1 MAGVLA
7 VHGFQHV
14 VASALYGQMYIFT
27 NVVIFCHH
35 TEDIQTHILRIGS
48 RKTNSHL
55 RNSLCYHFQQ
65 LCEMQGSCLLHL
77 GSFVKILFRTATI
90 PKVGI
95 YILSKESDFLITI
108 FPKFFALVD
117 NRMRVSASFPST
129 SERHDA
135 ESTHII
141 TSTGNRYESSYT
153 ISAQTH
159 RTDVGISFFFGK
171 HHIDGISPFRSF
183 FQKVR

>member
-1 MAGVLA
+1 ME
-7 VHGFQHV
+7 
-14 VASALYGQMYIFT
+14 Y
-27 NVVIFCHH
+27 
-35 TEDIQTHILRIGS
+35 IQTHILWIGS

-55 RNSLCYHFQQ
+55 RNGLCYHFQQ
-65 LCEMQGSCLLHL
+65 LCEMQGCCLLHL
-77 GSFVKILFRTATI
+77 RSFVKIFFRAAAI

-95 YILSKESDFLITI
+95 HILPKECDFLITI
-108 FPKFFALVD
+108 FPKFFALVN

-135 ESTHII
+135 ESTHIVA
-141 TSTGNRYESSYT
+141 STGNRHESSYA

-171 HHIDGISPFRSF
+171 HHIDGISPFRCLF
-183 FQKVR
+183 

>member
-14 VASALYGQMYIFT
+14 VASALYWQMHIFT

-35 TEDIQTHILRIGS
+35 TEYIQTHILRIGS

-77 GSFVKILFRTATI
+77 GSFVKILFRATAI

-95 YILSKESDFLITI
+95 HILPKECDFLITI

-135 ESTHII
+135 ESTHIVA
-141 TSTGNRYESSYT
+141 STGNRYESRYA

-159 RTDVGISFFFGK
+159 RTDVGVSFFFGK
-171 HHIDGISPFRSF
+171 YHIDGISPFRCF
-183 FQKVR
+183 F